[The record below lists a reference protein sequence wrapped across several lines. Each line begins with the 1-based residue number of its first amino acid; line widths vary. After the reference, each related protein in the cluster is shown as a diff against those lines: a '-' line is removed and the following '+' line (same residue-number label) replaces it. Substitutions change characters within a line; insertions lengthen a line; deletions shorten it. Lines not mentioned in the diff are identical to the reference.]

1 MLRFKRIIT
10 VCLLIMFSFVA
21 ISPAYA
27 NSGQTNMIDSG
38 QYVEDGILHEYTII
52 KKFSGDILATSYIY
66 EDNEKVV
73 DEQFVV
79 RTDGKNIYIDGEKVA
94 EYIDIAE
101 DSIVP
106 NTIINSEYHSGKC
119 VKLITDGLTVFQIA
133 VTITGGL
140 LLGTWT
146 SIGVSLVATVA
157 SLILTN
163 KLDTVFYE
171 QYIILETFP
180 EDRPGISVRETN
192 KVRYY
197 RDMYYKNPID
207 DWVTNVHE
215 EI

>member
-1 MLRFKRIIT
+1 M
-10 VCLLIMFSFVA
+10 
-21 ISPAYA
+21 
-27 NSGQTNMIDSG
+27 
-38 QYVEDGILHEYTII
+38 
-52 KKFSGDILATSYIY
+52 
-66 EDNEKVV
+66 
-73 DEQFVV
+73 
-79 RTDGKNIYIDGEKVA
+79 
-94 EYIDIAE
+94 
-101 DSIVP
+101 
-106 NTIINSEYHSGKC
+106 
-119 VKLITDGLTVFQIA
+119 
-133 VTITGGL
+133 
-140 LLGTWT
+140 
-146 SIGVSLVATVA
+146 ATVA